1 MNVSDVLPFDP
12 THNGHILAALDGY
25 DWEDRVVTTPGKFEG
40 QPIEALHADYARRTF
55 AGTVEKSWD
64 FGCSETGNVDLYELI
79 YVSMLDGELGLLH
92 DDDQGNVTLISQS
105 SRDLYATMHDLDR
118 ELSTRDLDVDKH
130 SYYWANDDQL
140 PYIG

>member
-1 MNVSDVLPFDP
+1 MNVSDVLPLDP
-12 THNGHILAALDGY
+12 THNGHISAALDGY

-79 YVSMLDGELGLLH
+79 YVSMLDGEWVLLH
-92 DDDQGNVTLISQS
+92 DDDQGNVRLITRTSHH
-105 SRDLYATMHDLDR
+105 LKHLKPWMHELDHALHWFETR
-118 ELSTRDLDVDKH
+118 ELSTHDIDV
-130 SYYWANDDQL
+130 
-140 PYIG
+140 G

>member
-40 QPIEALHADYARRTF
+40 QPIEALHADYARRTLP
-55 AGTVEKSWD
+55 GTVEKSWD

-79 YVSMLDGELGLLH
+79 YVSMLDGELVLLH
-92 DDDQGNVTLISQS
+92 DDDQGNVRLITRTSHH
-105 SRDLYATMHDLDR
+105 LKHLKPWMHELDRELSIHDHELDR
-118 ELSTRDLDVDKH
+118 ELSTHDID
-130 SYYWANDDQL
+130 
-140 PYIG
+140 IG